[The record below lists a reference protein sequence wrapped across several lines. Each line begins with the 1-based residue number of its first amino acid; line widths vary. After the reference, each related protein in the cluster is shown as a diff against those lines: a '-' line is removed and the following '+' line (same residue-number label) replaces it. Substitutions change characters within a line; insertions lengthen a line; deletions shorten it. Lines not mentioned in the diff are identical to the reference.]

1 MMIEALHACQSPL
14 SIAAIGN
21 LYVAPSRA
29 LRAVRLQLC
38 AINPLHGD
46 PHRAR
51 QVYITNIRNQGIACR
66 IHG

>member
-1 MMIEALHACQSPL
+1 MIIMALPAWQSHF

-38 AINPLHGD
+38 AINPVNGD
-46 PHRAR
+46 PASSR
-51 QVYITNIRNQGIACR
+51 
-66 IHG
+66 

>member
-1 MMIEALHACQSPL
+1 MMIKALPAWQSHL

-29 LRAVRLQLC
+29 LRAVRFQLC
-38 AINPLHGD
+38 AINPVNGD
-46 PHRAR
+46 PHGAR
-51 QVYITNIRNQGIACR
+51 QVYITNVRRQGIACS

>member
-1 MMIEALHACQSPL
+1 MIMALPARQSHL

-38 AINPLHGD
+38 AINPVNGD
-46 PHRAR
+46 PASSR
-51 QVYITNIRNQGIACR
+51 
-66 IHG
+66 

>member
-1 MMIEALHACQSPL
+1 MMIEALPAWQSHY

-29 LRAVRLQLC
+29 LRAVDLLLC
-38 AINPLHGD
+38 AINPVNGD
-46 PHRAR
+46 PHGAR
-51 QVYITNIRNQGIACR
+51 QVYITNVRNQGIACG